1 MLYIQRTDKKDEIA
15 IPMQD
20 VMHFLK
26 FYEIVKDT

>member
-20 VMHFLK
+20 VMHFMK